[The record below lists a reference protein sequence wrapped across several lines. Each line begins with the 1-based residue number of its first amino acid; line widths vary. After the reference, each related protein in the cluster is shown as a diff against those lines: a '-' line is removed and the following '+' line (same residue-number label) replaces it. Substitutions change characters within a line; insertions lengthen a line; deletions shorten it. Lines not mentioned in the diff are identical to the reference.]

1 MTVLADNTIQSST
14 TSGSSQTT
22 NTSGITTASGAQT
35 ASKSSSDGFN
45 LVKGIDDDRVEILK
59 GTAGA
64 DLFLRSSSKTGA
76 IGDKLAPDI
85 VVDFDP
91 NKDFLRFTDP
101 TITQIGFSE
110 VYQPSAGRYVTNV
123 WGFTADGTP
132 LASFTV
138 MAPRNEVEGRIQNSA
153 GASITK
159 VLYPNNITET
169 DGDTSTIY
177 NGDPN
182 LQGTPGNDPLTGT
195 PSSDVLRGKAG
206 NDTLRGG
213 GGNDGLLG
221 GAGDDTLDGG
231 SANDGYVG
239 YTGKDT
245 FLIGANASED
255 FIYDFNKSEG
265 DIIKIT
271 DTRVTKVTVD
281 ETKTASGQFVTVV
294 SGLDD
299 KGTVLTKT
307 FVNSS
312 KDSLMG
318 GIQDSDGEIIF
329 GGSTTPKRGTIPG
342 ATDGSDFLSG
352 TPGKDIIDGKGGNDV
367 IFGDS
372 GADTFIQTK
381 GSGTDYLLDFKKSE
395 GDVLEYAADSGVTSV
410 KVSDTVQLGLPMRQ
424 VEGLDKDGKVV
435 VTTYTLASTA
445 DLQGQIRDSTG
456 KVLFGDSGGGTTPPS
471 GTIFGTDG
479 ADFLRGT
486 PGKDVID
493 GKSGNDVI
501 FGDAGADTF
510 LETKGSGTDYL
521 LDFKKSEGDVIQ
533 YAADSGVTSVKVSD
547 TVQLG
552 LPMRQ
557 VDGLDKDGKVVVT
570 TYTLAPTADLQG
582 QIRDSTGKVLF
593 GDSGGGTTP
602 PTATISGTGGSDLLI
617 GTPQNDVFDGKG
629 GADII
634 FGGKG
639 KDVFLEGKDS
649 ASGKDYILDFRK
661 ADGDVLQLTDS
672 TVKTVKV
679 SDVVQLGLAMRQ
691 IDALDTDGNVVT
703 TTYTL
708 ANKSELSGQIQDS
721 KGTSLFDVSTTNLKD
736 VDPNANVT
744 LTFMVSGDQFNGSP
758 NGVITLGDKTLTTFT
773 ATADGRAGKT
783 QEISVKVKAG
793 DLLGQ
798 SQALRVTFTN
808 DAASGRATP
817 NLDDYLTDRNLRVH
831 DLKITLPDNTVLDY
845 DLNKAVLNQIAQ
857 GSLRSSAATDASNG
871 PRGNILYENGS
882 NITINTTSLT
892 TENLSTPSQTSNALT
907 GTKAAE
913 TFGVSST
920 DALTV
925 IKDFDKAE
933 DKLKVSGITANDV
946 KTATAAIAL
955 NGALIDFGSTSV
967 FLSGSF
973 SQTEADS
980 IAKATLVG

>member
-1 MTVLADNTIQSST
+1 
-14 TSGSSQTT
+14 
-22 NTSGITTASGAQT
+22 
-35 ASKSSSDGFN
+35 
-45 LVKGIDDDRVEILK
+45 
-59 GTAGA
+59 
-64 DLFLRSSSKTGA
+64 
-76 IGDKLAPDI
+76 
-85 VVDFDP
+85 
-91 NKDFLRFTDP
+91 
-101 TITQIGFSE
+101 
-110 VYQPSAGRYVTNV
+110 
-123 WGFTADGTP
+123 
-132 LASFTV
+132 
-138 MAPRNEVEGRIQNSA
+138 
-153 GASITK
+153 
-159 VLYPNNITET
+159 
-169 DGDTSTIY
+169 
-177 NGDPN
+177 
-182 LQGTPGNDPLTGT
+182 
-195 PSSDVLRGKAG
+195 
-206 NDTLRGG
+206 
-213 GGNDGLLG
+213 
-221 GAGDDTLDGG
+221 
-231 SANDGYVG
+231 
-239 YTGKDT
+239 
-245 FLIGANASED
+245 
-255 FIYDFNKSEG
+255 
-265 DIIKIT
+265 
-271 DTRVTKVTVD
+271 
-281 ETKTASGQFVTVV
+281 
-294 SGLDD
+294 
-299 KGTVLTKT
+299 
-307 FVNSS
+307 
-312 KDSLMG
+312 
-318 GIQDSDGEIIF
+318 
-329 GGSTTPKRGTIPG
+329 
-342 ATDGSDFLSG
+342 
-352 TPGKDIIDGKGGNDV
+352 
-367 IFGDS
+367 
-372 GADTFIQTK
+372 
-381 GSGTDYLLDFKKSE
+381 
-395 GDVLEYAADSGVTSV
+395 
-410 KVSDTVQLGLPMRQ
+410 
-424 VEGLDKDGKVV
+424 
-435 VTTYTLASTA
+435 
-445 DLQGQIRDSTG
+445 
-456 KVLFGDSGGGTTPPS
+456 
-471 GTIFGTDG
+471 
-479 ADFLRGT
+479 
-486 PGKDVID
+486 
-493 GKSGNDVI
+493 
-501 FGDAGADTF
+501 
-510 LETKGSGTDYL
+510 
-521 LDFKKSEGDVIQ
+521 
-533 YAADSGVTSVKVSD
+533 
-547 TVQLG
+547 
-552 LPMRQ
+552 MRQ

-602 PTATISGTGGSDLLI
+602 PTATISGTDGSDLLI

-661 ADGDVLQLTDS
+661 ADGDVLQFTDS

-691 IDALDTDGNVVT
+691 IDALDTDGKVVT

-721 KGTSLFDVSTTNLKD
+721 KGTSLFDVYTTNLKD

-892 TENLSTPSQTSNALT
+892 TENLSTPSQTSKALT
-907 GTKAAE
+907 GTSAAE
-913 TFGVSST
+913 TFAVSST

-925 IKDFDKAE
+925 IKDFDKAD